1 MYQYSKSTIYAAH
14 QSPIVNVNLLL
25 LLVVVVRSLVDVYGS
40 LEYKSIS
47 GNLTILLSD
56 RLFQFVIL
64 EGFFKEI
71 PINESNRYKRNFKNF
86 NEREFQE
93 TLSGVNWDTIL
104 SLDNN
109 DPNLSINN
117 FYNHLNLYTLR

>member
-1 MYQYSKSTIYAAH
+1 M
-14 QSPIVNVNLLL
+14 NVI
-25 LLVVVVRSLVDVYGS
+25 D
-40 LEYKSIS
+40 
-47 GNLTILLSD
+47 T
-56 RLFQFVIL
+56 
-64 EGFFKEI
+64 KET
-71 PINESNRYKRNFKNF
+71 SKNF

-117 FYNHLNLYTLR
+117 FYNHLNLLSDDFAPYKKLSKKEIKLKTKPWINKNIQDLMKNKL